1 MMNSPRH
8 FVPARVSEIIDAFA
22 GQRIVVIGDMVADE
36 YIFGDPCRVSRE
48 APVVVLEYTGRRLVP
63 GGATNVAVNLRALG
77 ADVSV
82 VGVIGDDQMGRELA
96 GALHA
101 LSVDTSGLV
110 VDSERPTSTK
120 TRIVGGGSQV
130 VRQQMVRIDR
140 ADSSAVRGVA
150 RARLFDAARTL
161 LTGASGLIFSD
172 YEHGVIDPELIAL
185 CLHPERRGSMVT
197 TVDAHGDLARFQGI
211 SLATPNQ
218 PEAEA
223 ALGRAMPDLEALGE
237 GGRELLSRMDAAGLL
252 ITRGSLGM
260 VAMDR
265 HGLFIDLP
273 AYQHAEVRDATGAGD
288 TVSAVATLALGAG
301 ATLPEAARL
310 GTVAAGLV
318 VRRLGAATVT
328 GIELAGAARGETP
341 PVVNFSEDST

>member
-1 MMNSPRH
+1 MNSPRRLT
-8 FVPARVSEIIDAFA
+8 PDRASAIIGGFA

-36 YIFGDPCRVSRE
+36 YIFGTPGRVSRE

-63 GGATNVAVNLRALG
+63 GGATNVAVNLCALG
-77 ADVSV
+77 ASVSV
-82 VGVIGDDQMGRELA
+82 VGVVGDDEMGRELA
-96 GALHA
+96 GALRA
-101 LSVDTSGLV
+101 LSVDISGLV
-110 VDSERPTSTK
+110 VDAERPTSTK

-140 ADSSAVRGVA
+140 ADSSPVRGPA
-150 RARLFDAARTL
+150 RSRLFDAARSL
-161 LTGASGLIFSD
+161 LAEAGGLIFSD
-172 YEHGVIDPELIAL
+172 YEHGVIDPELITL
-185 CLHPERRGSMVT
+185 CLRPERRGTMIT

-218 PEAEA
+218 PEAET
-223 ALGRAMPDLEALGE
+223 ALGRSMSDQDALRE
-237 GGRELLSRMDAAGLL
+237 GGRELLSRMDAEGLL

-265 HGLFIDLP
+265 RGLFVDLP
-273 AYQHAEVRDATGAGD
+273 AYQQSEVRDATGAGD

-301 ATLPEAARL
+301 ATLTEAARL
-310 GTVAAGLV
+310 STVAAGLV

-328 GIELAGAARGETP
+328 AGELVDAAQEETP
-341 PVVNFSEDST
+341 PMVNWSEDST

>member
-1 MMNSPRH
+1 MNSPRH
-8 FVPARVSEIIDAFA
+8 FAPDRASAIIGAFA
-22 GQRIVVIGDMVADE
+22 RQRIVVIGDMVADE
-36 YIFGDPCRVSRE
+36 YIFGTPGRVSRE

-63 GGATNVAVNLRALG
+63 GGATNVAVNLSALG
-77 ADVSV
+77 ASVSV
-82 VGVIGDDQMGRELA
+82 VGVVGDDQMGRELA
-96 GALHA
+96 GALQA
-101 LSVDTSGLV
+101 LSVDSSGLV
-110 VDSERPTSTK
+110 VDADRPTSTK
-120 TRIVGGGSQV
+120 TRILGGGSQV
-130 VRQQMVRIDR
+130 VRQQIVRIDR
-140 ADSSAVRGVA
+140 ADSSVVRGPA
-150 RARLFDAARTL
+150 RVRLFDAARRL
-161 LTGASGLIFSD
+161 LDGASGLIFSD

-185 CLHPERRGSMVT
+185 CLRAERRGKMVT

-223 ALGRAMPDLEALGE
+223 ALGRALPDLDALCA
-237 GGRELLSRMDAAGLL
+237 GGRQLLSRMDAEGLL

-265 HGLFIDLP
+265 HGLLVDLP
-273 AYQHAEVRDATGAGD
+273 AYQPAEARDATGAGD

-301 ATLPEAARL
+301 ATLTEAALL

-328 GIELAGAARGETP
+328 AGELADAVQSETP
-341 PVVNFSEDST
+341 PVVNCSEDGT